1 MPYITFSKSYSASD
15 DGSKLA
21 GADIGQLQADIAQ
34 ILNGGITDVNVSG
47 TAAIAEAKLAFAA
60 TGGHSH
66 NGTNSTLVSGGNL
79 LRADITGCLPKYVSV
94 DTVNAESGAIELN
107 NIVYT
112 RNVISST
119 INLSTDAHWVGGT
132 NHRAISSTFY
142 IYAYNDS
149 GTTWNIKFSSTAPA
163 FANCG
168 TDTEG
173 TKVFYASAGVWYRC
187 IGTAVTNATGSGELS
202 SASVAVYPVATIP
215 ASVEVFTSN
224 GTWTKP
230 SGATI
235 VEVVCVGGGGGGATG
250 ATAVDANNPGGSGGG
265 GGARTIR
272 VFRASDL
279 TATVAVTIGNG
290 GAANTAGQNT
300 TFGAYLSGGG
310 GGAGIQSQG
319 ASCTTGVPGGGGGGP
334 FTVGALAVHSTS
346 VLGGGGAVAG
356 QGGMGGAGGGG
367 KLADVGGCAEYG
379 GAGGGGGVKAAAGKA
394 GGSSMFGGAGG
405 GGGGGSVTTNGAA
418 GGANGS
424 FTEGGG
430 GAAGVAGVGG
440 VGDGGD
446 GVISCGDGGGGGAGK
461 DGTAYA
467 GGNGGAWG
475 GGGGGGG
482 STHDNS
488 AGGTGG
494 TGGKGGC
501 IVYSW

>member
-34 ILNGGITDVNVSG
+34 ILNGGITDVNISG

-112 RNVISST
+112 RNAISST

-202 SASVAVYPVATIP
+202 AASVIVYPTI
-215 ASVEVFTSN
+215 VNTFM
-224 GTWTKP
+224 GTWVSKT
-230 SGATI
+230 
-235 VEVVCVGGGGGGATG
+235 
-250 ATAVDANNPGGSGGG
+250 NNTSYL
-265 GGARTIR
+265 
-272 VFRASDL
+272 ASTDGFI
-279 TATVAVTIGNG
+279 IG
-290 GAANTAGQNT
+290 
-300 TFGAYLSGGG
+300 
-310 GGAGIQSQG
+310 
-319 ASCTTGVPGGGGGGP
+319 
-334 FTVGALAVHSTS
+334 
-346 VLGGGGAVAG
+346 
-356 QGGMGGAGGGG
+356 
-367 KLADVGGCAEYG
+367 YG
-379 GAGGGGGVKAAAGKA
+379 L
-394 GGSSMFGGAGG
+394 
-405 GGGGGSVTTNGAA
+405 
-418 GGANGS
+418 
-424 FTEGGG
+424 
-430 GAAGVAGVGG
+430 
-440 VGDGGD
+440 
-446 GVISCGDGGGGGAGK
+446 DGGGGYNYVNTDSSNPPITTRFYAFGLA
-461 DGTAYA
+461 AYNGIITPVKKGDYYKA
-467 GGNGGAWG
+467 VMGSEVGLFWLPLGN
-475 GGGGGGG
+475 
-482 STHDNS
+482 
-488 AGGTGG
+488 
-494 TGGKGGC
+494 
-501 IVYSW
+501 